1 LISVRAL
8 RLFFSTNLAAPAQVN
23 ARREWRILGVF
34 WLLALLAWAAITIL
48 AWHSERSLGKAS
60 VITGYALFAV
70 VLALGFLKL
79 RKRLLVLPLGTVRQW
94 MLGHVVLG
102 VIGVILYFQHTR
114 TVWPDG
120 LYEQAIAAVFY
131 VVTLSGLAG
140 YVLQRILPH
149 RLVDLE
155 GEVIYE
161 RIPAE
166 VAALREE
173 IEEMILKAVTELG
186 SDTLGR
192 YYTESLEWFFW
203 RPRFLVAHLVGS
215 GRSAGW
221 IRGRITALRRYLN
234 DGERVY
240 LARIEEIALR
250 KSRLDAHFAFQSVLK
265 LWLFIHVPASVLLVL
280 LACWHLLVVNIYAR

>member
-1 LISVRAL
+1 MNNLQIPAGRNRAV
-8 RLFFSTNLAAPAQVN
+8 AARPDA
-23 ARREWRILGVF
+23 WRTWRTLGIF
-34 WLLALLAWAAITIL
+34 WLVALLAWAGVTAL
-48 AWHSERSLGKAS
+48 AWHAERSLGKAS

-70 VLALGFLKL
+70 ILALAFFKA
-79 RKRLLVLPLGTVRQW
+79 RKRLLVLPLGTVRDW

-102 VIGVILYFQHTR
+102 FLSVLLYFQHTG
-114 TVWPDG
+114 TLWPG
-120 LYEQAIAAVFY
+120 GHYEQAIAIVFY
-131 VVTLSGLAG
+131 AVAVSGIAG
-140 YVLQRILPH
+140 YALQRVLPH
-149 RLVDLE
+149 RLADLE

-173 IEEMILKAVTELG
+173 IEELIFKAVKELG

-203 RPRFLVAHLVGS
+203 RPRFLAAHLLGS
-215 GRSAGW
+215 GRSVGW

-234 DGERVY
+234 DGEREY

-250 KSRLDAHFAFQSVLK
+250 KNRLDAHYALQSVLK
-265 LWLFIHVPASVLLVL
+265 FWLFLHVPASVLLVL
-280 LACWHLLVVNIYAR
+280 LGCWHLLVVNIYAR

>member
-1 LISVRAL
+1 
-8 RLFFSTNLAAPAQVN
+8 
-23 ARREWRILGVF
+23 
-34 WLLALLAWAAITIL
+34 
-48 AWHSERSLGKAS
+48 
-60 VITGYALFAV
+60 
-70 VLALGFLKL
+70 
-79 RKRLLVLPLGTVRQW
+79 
-94 MLGHVVLG
+94 VLG

>member
-1 LISVRAL
+1 M
-8 RLFFSTNLAAPAQVN
+8 
-23 ARREWRILGVF
+23 LGIF
-34 WLLALLAWAAITIL
+34 WLIALLVWVAITIL
-48 AWHSERSLGKAS
+48 AWHSERSLGKS
-60 VITGYALFAV
+60 SGITGYALFAV
-70 VLALGFLKL
+70 VLALGFFKV

-102 VIGVILYFQHTR
+102 VMGVMLYFQHTG
-114 TVWPDG
+114 TLWPGG
-120 LYEQAIAAVFY
+120 LYEQLIAAVFY
-131 VVTLSGLAG
+131 VVTLSGIAG
-140 YVLQRILPH
+140 YFLQRILPH

-173 IEEMILKAVTELG
+173 IEELILNAVTELG

-203 RPRFLVAHLVGS
+203 RPRFLVAHLLGS

-221 IRGRITALRRYLN
+221 IRGRITALKRYLN
-234 DGERVY
+234 DGERAY
-240 LARIEEIALR
+240 LSRIEEIALR
-250 KSRLDAHFAFQSVLK
+250 KSRLDAHYACQSVLK
-265 LWLFIHVPASVLLVL
+265 FWLFIHVPASVLLVL

>member
-1 LISVRAL
+1 MRAL
-8 RLFFSTNLAAPAQVN
+8 RSLISANLASPAEAN
-23 ARREWRILGVF
+23 ARREWQVLGLF

-60 VITGYALFAV
+60 VVTGYALFAV
-70 VLALGFLKL
+70 VLALGFFKV

-102 VIGVILYFQHTR
+102 VMGVILYFQHTR

-120 LYEQAIAAVFY
+120 FYEQAIAAVFY
-131 VVTLSGLAG
+131 IVTLSGMAG
-140 YVLQRILPH
+140 YALQRILPH

-166 VAALREE
+166 VATLREE
-173 IEEMILKAVTELG
+173 IEELILKAVTELR

-215 GRSAGW
+215 GRSAAW

-234 DGERVY
+234 DGEREY

-250 KSRLDAHFAFQSVLK
+250 KSRLDAHYAFQSVLK

>member
-1 LISVRAL
+1 MSKLQIPAGRNPAVAARPDAW
-8 RLFFSTNLAAPAQVN
+8 ST
-23 ARREWRILGVF
+23 WRTLGIF
-34 WLLALLAWAAITIL
+34 WLVALLAWAGVTTL
-48 AWHSERSLGKAS
+48 AWHAERSLGKAS

-70 VLALGFLKL
+70 ILALAFFKA
-79 RKRLLVLPLGTVRQW
+79 RKRLLVLPLGTVRDW

-102 VIGVILYFQHTR
+102 FLSVLLYFQHTG
-114 TVWPDG
+114 TLWPG
-120 LYEQAIAAVFY
+120 GHYEQAIAIVFY
-131 VVTLSGLAG
+131 AVAVSGIAG
-140 YVLQRILPH
+140 YALQRVLPH
-149 RLVDLE
+149 RLADLE

-173 IEEMILKAVTELG
+173 VEELILKAVKELG

-203 RPRFLVAHLVGS
+203 RPRFLTAHLLGS
-215 GRSAGW
+215 GRSVGW

-234 DGERVY
+234 DGERAY

-250 KSRLDAHFAFQSVLK
+250 KNRLDAHYALQSVLK
-265 LWLFIHVPASVLLVL
+265 FWLFLHVPASVLLVL
-280 LACWHLLVVNIYAR
+280 LGCWHLLVVNIYAR